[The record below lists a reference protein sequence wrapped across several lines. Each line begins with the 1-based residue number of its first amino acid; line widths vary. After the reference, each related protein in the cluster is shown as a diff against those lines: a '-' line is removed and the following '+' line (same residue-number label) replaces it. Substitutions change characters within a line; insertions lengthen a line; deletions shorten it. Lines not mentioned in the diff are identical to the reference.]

1 MEANASFEEDGKALF
16 NARAYDGQII
26 ILFET
31 GIRRDRTAS
40 PF

>member
-16 NARAYDGQII
+16 KAHAYGQII
-26 ILFET
+26 ILFEM